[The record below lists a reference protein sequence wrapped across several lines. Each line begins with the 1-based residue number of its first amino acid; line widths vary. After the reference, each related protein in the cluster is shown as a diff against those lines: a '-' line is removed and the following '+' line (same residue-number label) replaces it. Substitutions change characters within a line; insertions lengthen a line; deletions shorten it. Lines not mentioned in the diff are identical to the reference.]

1 MSIIKNAAVVSIT
14 TLISRIFGYIRDI
27 IIASYLGTGP
37 LNDAFIA
44 AFKFANLFRNIF
56 GEGALTATFVP
67 IFTYK
72 LSQEGTKKALEM
84 AALVQSILAITLTLF
99 CSIII
104 YSMPY
109 VLKITTPGFANKGY
123 YFEVAVTLSRITFPY
138 LFFISLAA
146 FYGGILNS
154 IGKFM
159 PFAATAIIFNI
170 SMILFALH
178 INDERTKAHVIAY
191 GVLAAGILEF
201 LWMVFFLKIN
211 KMSVPIRL
219 PTINPDIKTILNRMG
234 AGVFGSGIVQINTWI
249 DMVIVSFVPGGLSYI
264 YYADRVIQLPLAI
277 IATATSTALLPSLS
291 RHIANNNYTELKHSK
306 EAAIRISAFFLIPAA
321 MILYLF
327 PDDIVRMLLER
338 YEFNSESTKN
348 TAAALR
354 FLALG
359 LPAYALI
366 KLFSSNFYAH
376 GDTKTPVKIAA
387 WALLINVL
395 LSISLI
401 TTLEYVAVSV
411 ASAIAG
417 WFIAI
422 MMVMISKKRN
432 YYQFSTHLLRKL
444 GLFIFNATISS
455 ALIYALLNILN
466 ANAFISL
473 TAGGVLYISMYYVIN
488 LLLLNIF
495 KLK

>member
-14 TLISRIFGYIRDI
+14 TLVSRIFGYIRDI
-27 IIASYLGTGP
+27 IIASYLGTGL

-56 GEGALTATFVP
+56 GEGALTAAFVP

-72 LSQEGTKKALEM
+72 LSQEGTKRALEM
-84 AALVQSILAITLTLF
+84 AALVQSILATTLLLF
-99 CSIII
+99 CSLII

-109 VLKITTPGFANKGY
+109 VLKFTTPGFVTKGY

-170 SMILFALH
+170 SMILFALN
-178 INDERTKAHVIAY
+178 INDEQTKAHVIAY
-191 GVLAAGILEF
+191 GVLAAGILEL
-201 LWMVFFLKIN
+201 LWMIFFLKIN
-211 KMSVPIRL
+211 KMPVPIRL
-219 PTINPDIKTILNRMG
+219 PSINPDIKTIFNRMG

-264 YYADRVIQLPLAI
+264 YYADRVMQLPLAI

-291 RHIANNNYTELKHSK
+291 RHIANNNYIELRHSK
-306 EAAIRISAFFLIPAA
+306 EAAIRISAFLLIPAA
-321 MILYLF
+321 MVLYLF
-327 PDDIVRMLLER
+327 PDDIVRILLER

-348 TAAALR
+348 TAAALK

-366 KLFSSNFYAH
+366 KLFSSNFHAH

-395 LSISLI
+395 LSVSLI
-401 TTLEYVAVSV
+401 TTLKHVAVSV
-411 ASAIAG
+411 ASAVVG
-417 WFIAI
+417 WFVAV
-422 MMVMISKKRN
+422 MMVRISQERN
-432 YYQFSTHLLRKL
+432 YYQFSTHLLREL
-444 GLFIFNATISS
+444 GLFVFNATISS

-466 ANAFISL
+466 TNTFISL
-473 TAGGVLYISMYYVIN
+473 AAGGVLYVSMHYVIN
-488 LLLLNIF
+488 LLLPNIF